1 MKLYELH
8 TAGLKSFFVLAE
20 DSTAAE
26 NKLTKILNK
35 ADYGFRDSR
44 KITQINIVSTE
55 IKNDNLSSGD
65 RLII

>member
-8 TAGLKSFFVLAE
+8 TEGLKSFFVLAE
-20 DSTAAE
+20 DPTASE
-26 NKLTKILNK
+26 NKLIEILNK
-35 ADYGFRDSR
+35 ADYGLRGSR
-44 KITQINIVSTE
+44 KIIQIDVIATE